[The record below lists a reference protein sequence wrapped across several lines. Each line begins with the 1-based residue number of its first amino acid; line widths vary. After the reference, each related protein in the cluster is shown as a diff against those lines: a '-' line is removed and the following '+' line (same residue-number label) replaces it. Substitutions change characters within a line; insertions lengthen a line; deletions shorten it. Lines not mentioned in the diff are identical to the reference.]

1 MPGDSQRLQKII
13 AAAGLASRR
22 HAEQLILDGRV
33 QLNGAVVTEL
43 GTKADPE
50 RDHIRVDGKLLH
62 GPARPRYYLVNK
74 PKGYVTTVS
83 DPQKRP
89 TVMQLVARE
98 GARLYPVGRLDFH
111 SEGLLLMTND
121 GEMAH
126 RLMHAATGIEKT
138 YLVKV
143 SGQPNERQIEQLR
156 RGVMIE
162 RAREPGQGRV
172 MTAPAAIRLFRAG
185 ENPWFEVKLIEGRNR
200 QLRKMFEEIGF
211 PVEKIRRIGYGP
223 LVLDIPPG
231 EYREL
236 DAQEIEGLQRATRPG
251 GNRATDRATDRASG
265 RAANQPRRQ
274 VSAGAKPTRRKGGA
288 KPGRP
293 ASTQ

>member
-1 MPGDSQRLQKII
+1 MPGETQRLQKII
-13 AAAGLASRR
+13 AAAGVASRR
-22 HAEQLILDGRV
+22 QAEQFILDGRV
-33 QLNGAVVTEL
+33 QLNGTVVTEL

-50 RDHIRVDGKLLH
+50 RDHVRVDGKLLR
-62 GPARPRYYLVNK
+62 GPARPRYYVLNK

-83 DPQKRP
+83 DPQHRP

-121 GEMAH
+121 GDLAN
-126 RLMHAATGIEKT
+126 RLMKTATGIEKT

-143 SGQPNERQIEQLR
+143 SGQPNEKQIEQLR

-162 RAREPGQGRV
+162 RAREPGEGRV

-200 QLRKMFEEIGF
+200 QLRKMFEEIGHS
-211 PVEKIRRIGYGP
+211 VEKIRRIGYGP
-223 LVLDIPPG
+223 LVLDITPG

-236 DAQEIEGLQRATRPG
+236 EAGEIEALQRATKPGARSADDRPRG
-251 GNRATDRATDRASG
+251 RRVSSG
-265 RAANQPRRQ
+265 AKQTQRRT
-274 VSAGAKPTRRKGGA
+274 GAKPR
-288 KPGRP
+288 RP
-293 ASTQ
+293 AST